1 MTSIGPGFHP
11 GMQQSVHPGHPM
23 APGMAH
29 NPSQPGAQ
37 LGMPPQMAGQ
47 MVSAPGGQPNPAAF
61 MGGMHPGNPHAQAM
75 QHINPHMFQQQQ
87 AQQQAQQQLASKW
100 LAVELP

>member
-1 MTSIGPGFHP
+1 MMASMGPGGAGGFHP
-11 GMQQSVHPGHPM
+11 GMQQPVHPGHPM

-37 LGMPPQMAGQ
+37 PGMPPQMGGH

-61 MGGMHPGNPHAQAM
+61 MTGGMHPGNPHAQAM
-75 QHINPHMFQQQQ
+75 QHLNPQMFQQQQ
-87 AQQQAQQQLASKW
+87 HQAQMASK
-100 LAVELP
+100 

>member
-1 MTSIGPGFHP
+1 
-11 GMQQSVHPGHPM
+11 M

-37 LGMPPQMAGQ
+37 PGMPPQMAGHG

-61 MGGMHPGNPHAQAM
+61 MGGMQPQNAQAHAL
-75 QHINPHMFQQQQ
+75 QHLNPNQQFQLQHQM
-87 AQQQAQQQLASKW
+87 ASKSF
-100 LAVELP
+100 LLPPCD

>member
-1 MTSIGPGFHP
+1 MMTMPGGTFHP
-11 GMQQSVHPGHPM
+11 GMQQAVHGHM

-37 LGMPPQMAGQ
+37 PGMAPQMAGH

-61 MGGMHPGNPHAQAM
+61 MAGMHPNQHGQAM
-75 QHINPHMFQQQQ
+75 QHMNPQFLQQQQQQ
-87 AQQQAQQQLASKW
+87 AQHQAQLSKLSDPRLAHQT
-100 LAVELP
+100 